1 MAKPRN
7 LAAAIV
13 VALSVARVGA
23 QAPTRIA
30 ILGAEDR
37 RASSA
42 HDLATIRSGMRSRD
56 PETARVAIRALGR
69 LERPELIPDI
79 VPLLKSPLAEI
90 RAEAANA
97 IGQAAQGWKRP
108 AAIRTAAVRKTGGSA
123 LTIDVAVTALVGR
136 LHVEDDAAV
145 RGALCQ
151 AIGRLPYAT
160 GQEVQQADSTL
171 TEALAHED
179 STDGRLGIA
188 QGFEALIRLNQKLT
202 KPSPPAVARLPHP

>member
-1 MAKPRN
+1 MSTVRQA
-7 LAAAIV
+7 AAAIAMV
-13 VALSVARVGA
+13 VIAVRAGA
-23 QAPTRIA
+23 QPPTRIA
-30 ILGAEDR
+30 ILVAEDR
-37 RASSA
+37 RASTA

-56 PETARVAIRALGR
+56 PDTARVAIRALGR

-79 VPLLKSPLAEI
+79 VSLLKSPLAEI

-160 GQEVQQADSTL
+160 GGEIQQVDSTL

-188 QGFEALIRLNQKLT
+188 QGFEALIRL
-202 KPSPPAVARLPHP
+202 